1 MLRISYLW
9 TKLMRIHTFWLIQAL
24 LVIGFVAFVSLLL
37 LDIFLTNLSYEYG
50 WILVLLAADVLFDYL
65 IVFLS
70 GRWDRRKQRYVLPT
84 SITIFLIIL
93 TLSCLITYYQ
103 SVFMGQSGMILYI
116 EPLGLA
122 LIILLFAV
130 ITSRPSAR

>member
-37 LDIFLTNLSYEYG
+37 LDIFLTNFSYEYG

-70 GRWDRRKQRYVLPT
+70 GR
-84 SITIFLIIL
+84 
-93 TLSCLITYYQ
+93 
-103 SVFMGQSGMILYI
+103 
-116 EPLGLA
+116 
-122 LIILLFAV
+122 
-130 ITSRPSAR
+130 

>member
-84 SITIFLIIL
+84 SITVFLIIL
-93 TLSCLITYYQ
+93 ALSCLITYYQ
-103 SVFMGQSGMILYI
+103 SVFMGQSGIILYI

>member
-65 IVFLS
+65 IVFLF

-84 SITIFLIIL
+84 SITVFLIIL

-103 SVFMGQSGMILYI
+103 SVIMGQSGIILYI